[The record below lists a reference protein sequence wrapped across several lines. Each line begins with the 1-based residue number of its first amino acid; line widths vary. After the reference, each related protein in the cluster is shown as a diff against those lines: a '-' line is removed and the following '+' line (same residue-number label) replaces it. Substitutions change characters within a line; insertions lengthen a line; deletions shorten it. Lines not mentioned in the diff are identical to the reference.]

1 MNQMMRNINKSVQ
14 NIKKW
19 VIGDL
24 IKQQKPQLDKQIDE
38 MLKPPRIIQ
47 KVKNLGISIGRKIN
61 FRGLGKKIGGLL
73 N

>member
-38 MLKPPRIIQ
+38 MLKPPRMIQ
-47 KVKNLGISIGRKIN
+47 KLKKLGVSIGRKIN